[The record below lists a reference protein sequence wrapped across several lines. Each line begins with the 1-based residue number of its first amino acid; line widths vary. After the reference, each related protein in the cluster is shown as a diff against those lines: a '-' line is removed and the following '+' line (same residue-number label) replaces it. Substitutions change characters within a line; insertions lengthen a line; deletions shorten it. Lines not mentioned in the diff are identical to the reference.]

1 MIKAYMRSV
10 VRLAG
15 KGRQGIGVELFRLDA
30 AETEEIELTD
40 SEEEV
45 AKESGT
51 GSAIM
56 RVYEQIGEDFWT
68 GEGITVKKFANELDA
83 IGDIKKLNIH
93 INCLGGDCHTAQ
105 AIHSIISDYDC
116 RKKTSYIDGVC
127 ASAATLIASAAD
139 EVVARHNTNYMVHYP
154 WTICVGNA
162 SDMSKAAEDLEKL
175 SIPIVSV
182 YTQQCK
188 GKSDEKT
195 IRRLMEEETW
205 MTADEALEYGFV
217 DKVRGKI
224 NPIAKANKTQIFCSG
239 TLMNFAKYKYSNFPN
254 YPVKKVEQTEKEN
267 NMADVKDP
275 GHLSGGAPPLMT
287 KEKLDSDFPVLLAQ
301 VREEARVE
309 ERQRIASLDAMMGPG
324 LETIISEAKAKGK
337 SPNDIA
343 IECLDITKAQL
354 ASSKQ
359 LGALSRDSAGA
370 SGVPAGDAPR
380 GKPEDSK
387 RAKGVSLLIKAQEG
401 TNKRFQPVNNGSN

>member
-40 SEEEV
+40 SEEEI
-45 AKESGT
+45 ASESG
-51 GSAIM
+51 SSVAVM

-68 GEGITVKKFANELDA
+68 GEGITVKKFANELDGL
-83 IGDIKKLNIH
+83 GDIKKLNIH
-93 INCLGGDCHTAQ
+93 VNCLGGDCHTAQ
-105 AIHSIISDYDC
+105 AIHSIVKDYDC
-116 RKKTSYIDGVC
+116 RKKTTYIDGVC

-162 SDMSKAAEDLEKL
+162 SAMSKAAEDLEKL

-182 YTQQCK
+182 YAEQCK
-188 GKSDEKT
+188 GKSDEKK
-195 IRRLMEEETW
+195 IRQLMEEETW

-239 TLMNFAKYKYSNFPN
+239 QLMNFAKYKYSNFPN
-254 YPVKKVEQTEKEN
+254 YPIKEVKTEKEK

-275 GHLSGGAPPLMT
+275 GHSHSAPAVMT

-324 LETIISEAKAKGK
+324 LETVISEAKAKGK

-354 ASSKQ
+354 ASSQK
-359 LGALSRDSAGA
+359 LGALNRDSAGA
-370 SGVPAGDAPR
+370 SGIPAGDAPNAR
-380 GKPEDSK
+380 PEDTRK
-387 RAKGVSLLIKAQEG
+387 AKGASLLTKAQEG
-401 TNKRFQPVNNGSN
+401 LNKKFQTANNGSRN